1 MRISDW
7 SSDVCSSDL
16 TADFAM
22 MLANDELRVLLVTI
36 HMALAKVPQ
45 AITPQAEARA
55 IRLADRA
62 CRQMGIEK
70 PRIAVAGLNP
80 HAGEDGKFGHEDLDI
95 IAPAVAEARAAG
107 LDVSGTWPG
116 DTILMSARRGAC
128 EFGENGRTACG
139 ERGGMNG

>member
-1 MRISDW
+1 MYMLVFLLRIRRQPRSTRTDTLFPYTTLFRSDAQAGRIRAIVTAPL
-7 SSDVCSSDL
+7 SKHSMHLAGIDQPGHTEILAERSH

-62 CRQMGIEK
+62 CRQIG
-70 PRIAVAGLNP
+70 
-80 HAGEDGKFGHEDLDI
+80 
-95 IAPAVAEARAAG
+95 RAH
-107 LDVSGTWPG
+107 V
-116 DTILMSARRGAC
+116 
-128 EFGENGRTACG
+128 
-139 ERGGMNG
+139 

>member
-80 HAGEDGKFGHEDLDI
+80 HAGEDGKFRHEDLDI
-95 IAPAVAEARAAG
+95 IHPAVAEARAAG
-107 LDVSGTWPG
+107 LDVAGPWPG
-116 DTILMSARRGAC
+116 ATIFMSARRG
-128 EFGENGRTACG
+128 EFESVVAT
-139 ERGGMNG
+139 

>member
-1 MRISDW
+1 MHLAGIDQPGHTEILAERSH
-7 SSDVCSSDL
+7 

-70 PRIAVAGLNP
+70 PRIAVAGL
-80 HAGEDGKFGHEDLDI
+80 I
-95 IAPAVAEARAAG
+95 SYAVFC
-107 LDVSGTWPG
+107 LKKKTPKSNN
-116 DTILMSARRGAC
+116 I
-128 EFGENGRTACG
+128 
-139 ERGGMNG
+139 